1 LSLYEYDTNQLIF
14 YSSSIWRQESTFYL
28 KYVFMHFV
36 AYRSDYYS
44 PRCVMYI
51 VIMIIMGNTIT
62 NSKITLQNL
71 KTSVVIYVDSCYSY
85 TKTKMHL
92 LLLSIC
98 KDELTLWTIYVCVEN
113 IFSGVAILCSA
124 LVCKRYRN
132 VRWISIWVRIKR
144 SWNHHNT
151 KCWAKRICWINFPW
165 KLRKKGVSSKKVTS
179 FDIVSFIS

>member
-1 LSLYEYDTNQLIF
+1 
-14 YSSSIWRQESTFYL
+14 
-28 KYVFMHFV
+28 MHFV

-98 KDELTLWTIYVCVEN
+98 KDELTL
-113 IFSGVAILCSA
+113 
-124 LVCKRYRN
+124 
-132 VRWISIWVRIKR
+132 
-144 SWNHHNT
+144 
-151 KCWAKRICWINFPW
+151 
-165 KLRKKGVSSKKVTS
+165 
-179 FDIVSFIS
+179 